1 MTGKCGIKTR
11 QLINHVNWLFD
22 IQQDNLDNHLEFLN
36 ESIYRMRSKIVQ
48 MLVEFAD
55 GNAI

>member
-1 MTGKCGIKTR
+1 MEIKTR